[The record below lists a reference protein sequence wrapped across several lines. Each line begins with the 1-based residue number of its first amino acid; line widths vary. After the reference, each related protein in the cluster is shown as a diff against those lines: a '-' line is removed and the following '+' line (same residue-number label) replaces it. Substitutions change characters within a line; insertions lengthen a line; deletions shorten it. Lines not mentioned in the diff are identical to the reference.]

1 MVQLPDE
8 STMRIL
14 TKEEL
19 YHRCDPDHFSFDTTA
34 ELAEIGEMVGQER
47 AVEAVLFGIGIRREG
62 FNLFALGPSGAGKHT
77 LVRGFIADQA
87 AREATPSDW
96 CYINNFTQSTKPL
109 LDRNSHLAEGV
120 SSRKMLT
127 T

>member
-1 MVQLPDE
+1 MIAI
-8 STMRIL
+8 SMRSL
-14 TKEEL
+14 KTEDL
-19 YHRCDPDHFSFDTTA
+19 CQRCDPEQFTFANTA
-34 ELAEIGEMVGQER
+34 ELEEISEMVGQER

-62 FNLFALGPSGAGKHT
+62 YNLFALGPSGTGKHT

-109 LDRNSHLAEGV
+109 LIELPPGRGRELQ
-120 SSRKMLT
+120 K
-127 T
+127 